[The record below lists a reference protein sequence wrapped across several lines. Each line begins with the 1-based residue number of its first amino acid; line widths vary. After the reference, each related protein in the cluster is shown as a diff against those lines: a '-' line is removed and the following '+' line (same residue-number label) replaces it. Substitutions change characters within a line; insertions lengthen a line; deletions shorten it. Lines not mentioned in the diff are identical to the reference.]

1 MIKIKVETLEKK
13 SVQIFRMSTL
23 DLHNKPVMWV
33 SAFLIDGLLID
44 GGHHHARNELIK
56 NLPFENIEYCVL
68 SHHHED
74 HFGVC
79 HYLIEKYNIP
89 IYSNIATA
97 FLVKMKLKL
106 PPERRLTWGVPT
118 PLKVNGLINSKELN
132 TSKAK
137 FKVITSPGHCS
148 NLLSFFHVK
157 KRLLFS
163 TDAFV
168 NKNQSVI
175 FNWENANVMLDT
187 FKHFKS
193 LNFKYAFLEDGSL
206 ATPKDVNGLTTYWY
220 DLQQQSENL
229 YQNGFTSKQIV
240 RKIFG
245 KESIFKIMTG
255 GDISRENLIRSLL
268 KLPPLDKRKSRKT
281 KAKK

>member
-1 MIKIKVETLEKK
+1 MIKIKVETFKKK
-13 SVQIFRMSTL
+13 SVHIFRMSTL
-23 DLHNKPVMWV
+23 DLHKKPVMWV

-44 GGHHHARNELIK
+44 GGHHHARHELIK
-56 NLPFENIEYCVL
+56 ILPLEKIEYCVL

-74 HFGVC
+74 HFGAC
-79 HYLIEKYNIP
+79 HYLTKKFNIP
-89 IYSNIATA
+89 IYSNITTA
-97 FLVKMKLKL
+97 ILVRMKLKL
-106 PPERRLTWGVPT
+106 PPERRLTWGVPI
-118 PLKVNGLINSKELN
+118 PFKVSGLINPEEIK

-137 FKVITSPGHCS
+137 FKVIPSPGHCS
-148 NLLSFFHVK
+148 NLISFFHVK

-168 NKNQSVI
+168 NKKQSII
-175 FNWENANVMLDT
+175 FNWEDANVMLDT
-187 FKHFKS
+187 FNHFKT

-206 ATPKDVNGLTTYWY
+206 ATSKDLDELITYWHE
-220 DLQQQSENL
+220 LQQQSKNL

-240 RKIFG
+240 KRIFE
-245 KESIFKIMTG
+245 KESIFKVMTG

-268 KLPPLDKRKSRKT
+268 RLPPLDKRKSRKT